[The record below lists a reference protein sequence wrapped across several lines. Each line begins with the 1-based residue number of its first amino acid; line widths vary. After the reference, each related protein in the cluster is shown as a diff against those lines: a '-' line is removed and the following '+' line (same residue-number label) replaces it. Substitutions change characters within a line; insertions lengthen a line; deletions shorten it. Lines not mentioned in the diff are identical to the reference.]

1 MTWTRL
7 AFRKTWGG
15 LKVAGR
21 VVVELLFLSAPA
33 AEASD
38 SSDRKAE
45 KTPDVFM
52 VGEKTAR
59 RS

>member
-1 MTWTRL
+1 
-7 AFRKTWGG
+7 
-15 LKVAGR
+15 VAGR
-21 VVVELLFLSAPA
+21 VVLVELLFLSAPA

-52 VGEKTAR
+52 VERKTAR